1 LENTQIHIED
11 LHPIEQKIISSFNSF
26 SEISI
31 TDLEELSDLTLDQIR
46 RGLEWLKYKN
56 IIKSNKTSSLISLDE
71 IGRNAI
77 EQGLPERRLVNAVRD
92 GNISLRTI
100 LEKGLLTQREINIA
114 ISKAKSNKWVTIT
127 NSETEGLTFKL
138 IENFENSSGEELL
151 LNKIF
156 SSKHLTETDLTNS
169 EIEFFKLLIKR
180 PKFIRFKK
188 EEEKVSLTN
197 LGKKVNTQLNLKN
210 RNDKTLAKIENI
222 TSLASEHLIAEK
234 WKTLTFRP
242 IDVNAQV
249 NMANPGRK
257 HPLTDLI
264 NEIREAFTSLGFVE
278 IDGDYIQSA
287 FWNFDALFTPQ
298 DHAARDMQDT
308 FYLSEKIKPKL
319 GNKNLI
325 KKIAD
330 THRQGWKDSWNIKI
344 AKKPVLRTH
353 TTPVTLKYLS
363 ETKTD
368 EARIFTIGRVFRNE
382 KVSYKHLV
390 EFNQIEGVVTGKQ
403 ITLRDLMGIQT
414 EFYKKIG
421 IKKIKF
427 WPTYFP
433 YTEPSLQSMIF
444 NSTLN
449 KWIELFGMGIL
460 RPEVIQPFGIR
471 NLVLAWGGGIE
482 RIAML
487 KYGISDVRDLYN
499 NKIGWL
505 RGLSKCQL

>member
-31 TDLEELSDLTLDQIR
+31 TNLEELSDLTLDQIR

-188 EEEKVSLTN
+188 EEEKVYLLTWERK
-197 LGKKVNTQLNLKN
+197 LKLN
-210 RNDKTLAKIENI
+210 
-222 TSLASEHLIAEK
+222 
-234 WKTLTFRP
+234 
-242 IDVNAQV
+242 
-249 NMANPGRK
+249 
-257 HPLTDLI
+257 
-264 NEIREAFTSLGFVE
+264 
-278 IDGDYIQSA
+278 
-287 FWNFDALFTPQ
+287 
-298 DHAARDMQDT
+298 
-308 FYLSEKIKPKL
+308 
-319 GNKNLI
+319 
-325 KKIAD
+325 
-330 THRQGWKDSWNIKI
+330 
-344 AKKPVLRTH
+344 
-353 TTPVTLKYLS
+353 
-363 ETKTD
+363 
-368 EARIFTIGRVFRNE
+368 
-382 KVSYKHLV
+382 
-390 EFNQIEGVVTGKQ
+390 
-403 ITLRDLMGIQT
+403 
-414 EFYKKIG
+414 
-421 IKKIKF
+421 
-427 WPTYFP
+427 
-433 YTEPSLQSMIF
+433 
-444 NSTLN
+444 
-449 KWIELFGMGIL
+449 
-460 RPEVIQPFGIR
+460 
-471 NLVLAWGGGIE
+471 
-482 RIAML
+482 
-487 KYGISDVRDLYN
+487 
-499 NKIGWL
+499 
-505 RGLSKCQL
+505 